1 MSRSATF
8 IVTLTAARGSD
19 AIRAFRG
26 TMKLALRR
34 FGLRA
39 VDVREHTTARF
50 LAAARR
56 KQ

>member
-8 IVTLTAARGSD
+8 TVTFTAARGSD
-19 AIRAFRG
+19 AIRALRG
-26 TMKLALRR
+26 ILKLALRR

-39 VDVREHTTARF
+39 VDVLDHTSARF
-50 LAAARR
+50 LAAVRR

>member
-19 AIRAFRG
+19 AIRASRG
-26 TMKLALRR
+26 TLKLALRR

-50 LAAARR
+50 LAAVRR